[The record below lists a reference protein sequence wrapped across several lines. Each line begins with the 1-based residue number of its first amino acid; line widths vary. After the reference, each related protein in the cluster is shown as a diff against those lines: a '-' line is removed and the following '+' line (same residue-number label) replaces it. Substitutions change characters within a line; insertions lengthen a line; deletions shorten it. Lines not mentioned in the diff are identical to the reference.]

1 MLIKKCGLKLLIRIG
16 QCQQDDDSRQCP
28 CVNNLS
34 VFGVYCPYK
43 ASRRLCHHRVRVSV
57 HRVCIFRQRCPV
69 ALRAK
74 LFFLLY
80 FFLLLFQLPKAQRTK
95 SIRKM
100 QQVKKTNQSWDLRYS
115 SFRQHIRI
123 QTGR

>member
-1 MLIKKCGLKLLIRIG
+1 MLFKKCGLKRLIRMG

-57 HRVCIFRQRCPV
+57 HRVCIFRQRCRV
-69 ALRAK
+69 ALRAN
-74 LFFLLY
+74 LFFSFV
-80 FFLLLFQLPKAQRTK
+80 FFLAFISAAESTED
-95 SIRKM
+95 
-100 QQVKKTNQSWDLRYS
+100 KKHKKNA
-115 SFRQHIRI
+115 
-123 QTGR
+123 TG